1 MVHPELQK
9 KYENVQSKNFR
20 LSVGPWHFEES
31 IDLTDG
37 RNVIGDEGF
46 EFGVKLSE
54 NGGVSEWWGEDTFG
68 WTWRVLWLICWLGG
82 WHTLQRCSRLQ
93 CWLSFSLRS
102 YLRWTFSWV
111 IFGHLNEAK
120 QLPNSLLFY
129 ELDSIS
135 EPDTSIC
142 SSACSFSIF
151 CVCYIWCRF

>member
-54 NGGVSEWWGEDTFG
+54 NGGVSE
-68 WTWRVLWLICWLGG
+68 
-82 WHTLQRCSRLQ
+82 
-93 CWLSFSLRS
+93 
-102 YLRWTFSWV
+102 
-111 IFGHLNEAK
+111 
-120 QLPNSLLFY
+120 
-129 ELDSIS
+129 
-135 EPDTSIC
+135 
-142 SSACSFSIF
+142 
-151 CVCYIWCRF
+151 